1 MRIHLSTVRAANLH
15 WIDNF
20 HAAYVLDSF
29 KHYIESTG
37 DDRFRKTLMNGYEYW
52 KKTFVLPDGLPGTIA
67 IRPSRSTSSAVPRRS
82 TRSFSFVTSIRKA
95 CCWR

>member
-52 KKTFVLPDGLPGTIA
+52 KKTFSCRMDSQVL
-67 IRPSRSTSSAVPRRS
+67 
-82 TRSFSFVTSIRKA
+82 
-95 CCWR
+95 